1 MCACCQL
8 AHGLLLV
15 WCCPHHLQGLRTFE
29 QVDEVEAMQE
39 GRRKKGQWEQRLRAY
54 AVLPPWWERSP
65 TIASIP
71 ARLPYP
77 PLPLLPCCPPCGGA
91 EQQQQQQAAAVRN
104 RLHRVAVDEGALQ
117 EALVQSIDAV
127 HAAAALGVQH
137 SMLPDGRGNGLAAW
151 RQ

>member
-1 MCACCQL
+1 MQPLRVPAPTTTEVVPIKSHSSQSLHCQR
-8 AHGLLLV
+8 
-15 WCCPHHLQGLRTFE
+15 C
-29 QVDEVEAMQE
+29 
-39 GRRKKGQWEQRLRAY
+39 Y
-54 AVLPPWWERSP
+54 A
-65 TIASIP
+65 A
-71 ARLPYP
+71 
-77 PLPLLPCCPPCGGA
+77 PCGGA
-91 EQQQQQQAAAVRN
+91 EQQQLQQAAAVRN